1 MQKNNLIKN
10 LPISERPY
18 EKFLKYGSK
27 ALSDADLLAIIIKTG
42 TRDLSSLDIAKSILR
57 QKQGNLL
64 NLYEMSFEEL
74 MDFPGIG
81 KIKAIQLKAAAE
93 LSKRIAST
101 SRGYT
106 LKMNSPASISDY
118 YMEQM
123 RHLREEIVLCAYF
136 DSKGVFLGDK
146 IISKGSITSS
156 MVVISS
162 VFKAALEKN
171 AQRIVLLHNHPSGDA
186 SPSRDDISVTD
197 NLCQGAKILGMEF
210 GDHIIIGDNKYYSFF
225 ENNLI

>member
-1 MQKNNLIKN
+1 M
-10 LPISERPY
+10 
-18 EKFLKYGSK
+18 
-27 ALSDADLLAIIIKTG
+27 AIIIKTG

-171 AQRIVLLHNHPSGDA
+171 AQRIVLLHNHPSGDP
-186 SPSRDDISVTD
+186 SPSEADLDFTQRIK
-197 NLCQGAKILGMEF
+197 GAGELLGIPLL
-210 GDHIIIGDNKYYSFF
+210 DHIIIGDCKYLSFRQEGIF
-225 ENNLI
+225 

>member
-1 MQKNNLIKN
+1 
-10 LPISERPY
+10 
-18 EKFLKYGSK
+18 
-27 ALSDADLLAIIIKTG
+27 
-42 TRDLSSLDIAKSILR
+42 
-57 QKQGNLL
+57 
-64 NLYEMSFEEL
+64 
-74 MDFPGIG
+74 
-81 KIKAIQLKAAAE
+81 
-93 LSKRIAST
+93 
-101 SRGYT
+101 
-106 LKMNSPASISDY
+106 
-118 YMEQM
+118 M

-197 NLCQGAKILGMEF
+197 NLCQGAKILGIEF

>member
-1 MQKNNLIKN
+1 MCI
-10 LPISERPY
+10 
-18 EKFLKYGSK
+18 
-27 ALSDADLLAIIIKTG
+27 
-42 TRDLSSLDIAKSILR
+42 RDR
-57 QKQGNLL
+57 
-64 NLYEMSFEEL
+64 
-74 MDFPGIG
+74 
-81 KIKAIQLKAAAE
+81 
-93 LSKRIAST
+93 
-101 SRGYT
+101 
-106 LKMNSPASISDY
+106 NSPASISDY

-197 NLCQGAKILGMEF
+197 NLCQGAKILGIEF